1 MNQVDRKAGVEAGQP
16 LNASSNQNWLKTYFS
31 QSQFKTLNIFN
42 LLLCDSMQN
51 KLDVQTN
58 KKLLP
63 FTDNI
68 YPFCYFLS
76 RLLPIILMNST
87 LQLKKVL
94 NCLPPCSLNI
104 ITLHSSL
111 KGEYQKNKKLVY
123 FFPFFTIPPV
133 VKKYF
138 LFFWLELQQ

>member
-1 MNQVDRKAGVEAGQP
+1 MQLYVYLSWRVFLSFYLILNLLFSQKYFLHFWSSSRRKIFLNQVDRKAGVEAGQP

-94 NCLPPCSLNI
+94 NCLLI
-104 ITLHSSL
+104 IT
-111 KGEYQKNKKLVY
+111 
-123 FFPFFTIPPV
+123 
-133 VKKYF
+133 
-138 LFFWLELQQ
+138 